1 MSTPEMVER
10 YIRMAGAAGTYVERV
25 ARAELPGR
33 LAAMLGEI
41 PPNFPKTAVLSASS
55 WPEEL
60 REHIVA
66 LLASLGFH
74 VVIPEKGQGGYS
86 WNKTELA
93 AASVGIVFCERY
105 LAETG
110 SLVLSSGPGA
120 GGLATLLPEI
130 SIVLSDAEGCL
141 ENLTDYLGETGPM
154 LPARITLVTGPS
166 RTGDIE
172 ATMTKGVHGPG
183 KVIHFIL
190 DESA

>member
-1 MSTPEMVER
+1 MSTPDMVER
-10 YIRMAGAAGTYVERV
+10 YIRMAGAAGTYIERV
-25 ARAELPGR
+25 ARAELSGR
-33 LAAMLGEI
+33 LASVLSEI
-41 PPNFPKTAVLSASS
+41 SPNLPKTAALGASG
-55 WPEEL
+55 WPEEI
-60 REHIVA
+60 RESIEA

-74 VVIPEKGQGGYS
+74 VVNPEKGQDGYS
-86 WNKTELA
+86 WDRDRLA
-93 AASVGIVFCERY
+93 AASVGIVWCERY

-110 SLVLSSGPGA
+110 SLVLSSGPGK

-183 KVIHFIL
+183 KVVHFIL
-190 DESA
+190 EEKA

>member
-10 YIRMAGAAGTYVERV
+10 YIRMAGAAGTYIVRV
-25 ARAELPGR
+25 ARAELSGR
-33 LAAMLGEI
+33 LAAVLGELS
-41 PPNFPKTAVLSASS
+41 PSLPKIAALSAYG

-60 REHIVA
+60 REPIEG
-66 LLASLGFH
+66 LLASLNFQ
-74 VVIPEKGQGGYS
+74 VIMPEKGQGGYS
-86 WNKTELA
+86 WDRDRLA
-93 AASVGIVFCERY
+93 GASVGIVWCERY

-110 SLVLSSGPGA
+110 SLVLSSGPGK

-141 ENLTDYLGETGPM
+141 ETLSDYLGETGHA